1 MKTYHIFIWQPPE
14 SQLQSSAV
22 KAAFSKNC
30 KYTIAATLTQ
40 FKCFFM
46 ETTER
51 HSSNNKVSHFIK
63 FQVSIKAKQN
73 IFKTS
78 EQSVTMLPEFF
89 KSSFLK

>member
-1 MKTYHIFIWQPPE
+1 MKTYPTFIWHPAE
-14 SQLQSSAV
+14 IQLQGSAV
-22 KAAFSKNC
+22 RAAFSKNC
-30 KYTIAATLTQ
+30 KYTIASTLTQ

-51 HSSNNKVSHFIK
+51 HSSNTKVSHFIE

-78 EQSVTMLPEFF
+78 EQSITMLPEIF
-89 KSSFLK
+89 KSSF